1 VTFRLAW
8 RNTTHQKLRT
18 TLGLSAIS
26 FAVVLLFMQL
36 ALYDACKMSAHILLD
51 MLDFDAVL
59 ISSDF
64 SSLQRP
70 SSFPRARLHQALQ
83 DRAVQSVSPVY
94 TTSLPWRNVENG
106 SRHIVLILG
115 AAPGDPVFLDPEIR
129 ERLPRLHQTGCVL
142 MDRQMLPLFGP
153 ARVGLVSEVG
163 SHSLTVVGLFRNGA
177 GFNAGG
183 LMVASDQT
191 MNRLGFPLDRATL
204 GLLKFKPGDNPR
216 ACVVE
221 LRKTFPP
228 DVKVLTRAELEA
240 QEIYYWT
247 MGKPIGLMFS
257 SGVYVGII
265 VAAIILYQLLAADIS
280 RRLREYATMKATGF
294 SDLRINGT
302 VLQQALLVMLVSFAL
317 GVVLS
322 FGLYAVIAEGTGFPM
337 KLTFRRAALVFG
349 LILVVTLT
357 SGVLALR
364 KLRAADPADLF

>member
-18 TLGLSAIS
+18 TLALSAIA

-36 ALYDACKMSAHILLD
+36 ALYDACNMSAHILLD

-59 ISSDF
+59 ISSEF

-70 SSFPRARLHQALQ
+70 SSFPRARLNQALQ
-83 DRAVQSVSPVY
+83 DPAVQSVSPVY
-94 TTSLPWRNVENG
+94 TASLPWRNVENG
-106 SRHIVLILG
+106 SRHIVFILG
-115 AAPGDPVFLDPEIR
+115 AAPGDPVFLDPAIR

-153 ARVGLVSEVG
+153 AREGLVSEVG

-191 MNRLGFPLDRATL
+191 MSRLGVSLDRAML
-204 GLLKFKPGDNPR
+204 GLLKFKPGEDPGSR
-216 ACVVE
+216 VVE
-221 LRKTFPP
+221 LRKTLPP
-228 DVKVLTRAELEA
+228 DVKLLTRAELVA
-240 QEIYYWT
+240 QEVYYWT
-247 MGKPIGLMFS
+247 KGKPIGIMFS

-280 RRLREYATMKATGF
+280 RRLREYATMKAMGF
-294 SDLRINGT
+294 SELQINGA

-317 GVVLS
+317 GLVLS
-322 FGLYAVIAEGTGFPM
+322 FGLYAVIAKGTGFPM
-337 KLTFRRAALVFG
+337 KLTLHRAVLVFG
-349 LILVVTLT
+349 LILVVTFS